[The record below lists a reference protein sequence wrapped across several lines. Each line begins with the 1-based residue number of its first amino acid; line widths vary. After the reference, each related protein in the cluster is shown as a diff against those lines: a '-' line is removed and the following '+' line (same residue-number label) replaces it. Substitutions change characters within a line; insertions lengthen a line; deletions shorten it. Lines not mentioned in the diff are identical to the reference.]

1 MRIAVFGLGYVGCVS
16 GSCLARMGHQVWAVD
31 ISPAKVEMINQGHA
45 PLKERGV
52 ERLVSQMVHS
62 GKLRAT
68 EDPAEAIEASEIS
81 IVAVGTPS
89 RKDGGANLD
98 YVSRAVAEIGTALRR
113 HRGSHTVA
121 VRSTVPPGTMEQVVI
136 PVLEQSA
143 GRETG
148 ARLEICFLPE
158 FLREGSSIKDFF
170 RPPHTII
177 GVPHPGAAR
186 QIVKLW
192 QPIKA
197 PLYVTSLKVAE
208 MLKYADN
215 AFHAL
220 KVSFANEI
228 GAICKAL
235 GIDGR
240 EVMRIFAEDRK
251 LNLSPLYL
259 KPGFAFGGPC
269 LPKDLRALANLGE
282 EGGIDVLLV
291 TSILKS
297 NLRHLHRAR
306 DLILATGKKRLGVL
320 GLVFKSD
327 TDDLRESPAC
337 QLVRLLVAAK
347 KQVRIYE
354 PQVDLERLIGANR
367 AYVEEVLPD
376 LPRMLVPTLDAVLA
390 ASEVVVIA
398 GTHPEF
404 AGAARRLRKNQVAV
418 DLVGLAPAGP
428 TWRRAIEGLCW

>member
-1 MRIAVFGLGYVGCVS
+1 MRIAVFGLGYVGCVT
-16 GSCLARMGHQVWAVD
+16 GACLARMGHQVWGVD
-31 ISPAKVEMINQGHA
+31 ISPAKVQMINQGHA

-52 ERLVSQMVHS
+52 ERLVAQMVRS

-68 EDPAEAIEASEIS
+68 EDPAEALKAAEIS
-81 IVAVGTPS
+81 LVAVGTPS
-89 RKDGGANLD
+89 RKDGRANLD
-98 YVSRAVAEIGTALRR
+98 YVLRAVTEIGRALRR
-113 HRGSHTVA
+113 HHGSHTVA

-143 GRETG
+143 ARKTG
-148 ARLEICFLPE
+148 TQLQVCFHPE
-158 FLREGSSIKDFF
+158 FLREGSSVEDFF
-170 RPPHTII
+170 NPPHTII

-186 QIVKLW
+186 QMVKLW
-192 QPIKA
+192 RPIKA
-197 PLYVTSLKVAE
+197 PLYITSLKVAE

-228 GAICKAL
+228 GAISKTL

-269 LPKDLRALANLGE
+269 LPKDLRALAKIAKA
-282 EGGIDVLLV
+282 GGVDTPLV
-291 TSILKS
+291 GSILKS
-297 NLRHLHRAR
+297 NLSHLHRAR
-306 DLILATGKKRLGVL
+306 DLILATGKKRVGVL

-337 QLVRLLVAAK
+337 QLVQLLAAAK
-347 KQVRIYE
+347 KQIRVYD

-367 AYVEEVLPD
+367 AYVEAVLPE
-376 LPRMLVPTLDAVLA
+376 LPSMLAPTLEAVLA
-390 ASEVVVIA
+390 TSEVIVIA

-404 AGAARRLRKNQVAV
+404 AAALRSLRKNQVAI
-418 DLVGLAPAGP
+418 DFVGLAPASP
-428 TWRRAIEGLCW
+428 TPRRAVEGLCW